1 MSKLLTSKKLQL
13 KTKMNILKSYVYSI
27 FTYGCETWTLS
38 KSNENK
44 IEVFEMWCLRHMG
57 NIKWKDHVRNED
69 VLQKLKTKRHLLQD
83 IQKRKIRYFGHL
95 KRKNN
100 LLTLSMEG
108 KVNGRRPRGCPRNNW
123 VGDIKE
129 LTGLPA

>member
-1 MSKLLTSKKLQL
+1 MGS
-13 KTKMNILKSYVYSI
+13 
-27 FTYGCETWTLS
+27 GEWTLS
-38 KSNENK
+38 KANENK
-44 IEVFEMWCLRHMG
+44 IEVFEMWCFHYMS
-57 NIKWKDHVRNED
+57 NIQWKDHVRNED

-83 IQKRKIRYFGHL
+83 IQKRKIRYFGHI

-108 KVNGRRPRGCPRNNW
+108 KVKGRRPRGRPRDNW

-129 LTGLPA
+129 WTGLPAYDCARRAVDRDLWGVIARQPSKR